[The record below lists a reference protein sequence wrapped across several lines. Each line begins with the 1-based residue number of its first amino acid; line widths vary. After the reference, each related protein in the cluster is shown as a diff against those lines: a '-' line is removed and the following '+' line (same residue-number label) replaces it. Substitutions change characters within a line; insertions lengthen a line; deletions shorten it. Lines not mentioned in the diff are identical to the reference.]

1 MRIFLQKYLKKT
13 GLTWLLLVGAL
24 VAKEPTENFSRF
36 PAGPVST
43 NKLAKVDWDS
53 HPKAKTYRT
62 RLGELVGSKADFA
75 GHYKVLEVGAG
86 TMATRVFLVD
96 VDTGRVYLAPFI
108 ASLGVKYSVESR
120 LMLEN
125 DPQAVRDYA
134 RDFPGGQPDWLKTR
148 PWRWNEDWKRLVPLN
163 EQP

>member
-1 MRIFLQKYLKKT
+1 MKIFARKYLKKT
-13 GLTWLLLVGAL
+13 CLTWLLLVGTL
-24 VAKEPTENFSRF
+24 VAEEPTESFSRF
-36 PAGPVST
+36 PAGSVST
-43 NKLAKVDWDS
+43 NKLAKIDWDS

-62 RLGELVGSKADFA
+62 RLGELVGSRADFA

-86 TMATRVFLVD
+86 TMASRVFLVD
-96 VDTGRVYLAPFI
+96 VDTGRVYLAPFV

-134 RDFPGGQPDWLKTR
+134 GDLPEGRPDWLKTR
-148 PWRWNEDWKRLVPLN
+148 AWRWNEDRKRLVPLH
-163 EQP
+163 E